1 MMNTFENF
9 VFEDECFT
17 KDEKKGVK
25 AAKKALKKL
34 DVITKD
40 DIQDLRDVVF
50 EKTTNADYLNG
61 YCSVLDQA
69 ISQMVLVA

>member
-40 DIQDLRDVVF
+40 DIQDLRDAVF
-50 EKTTNADYLNG
+50 SQTTNTDYLNG
-61 YCSVLDQA
+61 FCGILDQA
-69 ISQMVLVA
+69 VNQIIAVA

>member
-1 MMNTFENF
+1 MNTYEELIFEEEF
-9 VFEDECFT
+9 ST
-17 KDEKKGVK
+17 KDEKKGAK

-40 DIQDLRDVVF
+40 DIQDLRDTIF
-50 EKTTNADYLNG
+50 EKTTNSDYLNG
-61 YCSVLDQA
+61 YCNVLDQA

>member
-1 MMNTFENF
+1 MNTYEDF
-9 VFEDECFT
+9 VFEEEFST
-17 KDEKKGVK
+17 KDEKKGAK

-40 DIQDLRDVVF
+40 DIQDLRDAIF
-50 EKTTNADYLNG
+50 KKTTNADYLNG
-61 YCSVLDQA
+61 YCGVLDQA